1 MGPPGVGKTAF
12 KSLLFNWDPVL
23 QHHSTGIASRPVQA
37 VERMIGQEGGTIWEK
52 VSAERLLNML
62 AAAMNILPTETPI
75 ISEKHNHNTSSHS
88 SLVKDSSSSTQAATT
103 VPVQK
108 ASEVQPDPSFYP
120 EKIIKEIEKGEM
132 SGELYQSTWIYLVD
146 SGGQPHFADVSRA
159 FIRSNTVYYIAIKLT
174 EKLSDRPPFLYSLE
188 GKPLSNPNTN
198 LCMTNLQLIQHFV
211 RSIVSS
217 KSSKTGAKSLIYI
230 IGTCSD
236 LYYSEESKMESIT
249 EKNKQLILELIEFRE
264 HLVFFNELSGQLIH
278 PVNNICKGR
287 KRAILSLRL
296 RKSITSLIKRME
308 IQVPIRWFVFE
319 IMMKDEVS
327 KEGIISLDECHHIS
341 KKLGMN
347 EHDLTECLKYFD
359 SLSLVL
365 YFPNVL
371 DQVIFTNPQ
380 YLLDMLSTL
389 ISISF
394 VNCYLPSGVQSQLQQ
409 KGIFEDSLLDELAT
423 LTYKDLLTDE
433 VISEDLTSV
442 ELINLTYKKL
452 STDEPILEDLREE
465 QATTPKFVPP
475 HFTKEDFLKLL
486 IYLRI
491 VAPISSTEYFI
502 PAVLPVKEK
511 KRAELPSSDTE
522 PLILWFK
529 CGVVPQVRI
538 ITIVMIVMFISYL

>member
-62 AAAMNILPTETPI
+62 AAAMNVLPTETPI
-75 ISEKHNHNTSSHS
+75 ISEDSNHNTSSHS
-88 SLVKDSSSSTQAATT
+88 SLVEYSSSSIQATTT

-120 EKIIKEIEKGEM
+120 EKIIKEIEKGEV
-132 SGELYQSTWIYLVD
+132 SGELYQSTWIYLLD

-174 EKLSDRPPFLYSLE
+174 DKLSDRPPFVYSLE
-188 GKPLSNPNTN
+188 GKLLSNPNTD
-198 LCMTNLQLIQHFV
+198 LCMTNLQLIKHFV

-236 LYYSEESKMESIT
+236 LYCSEESKMESIT
-249 EKNKQLILELIEFRE
+249 EKNKQLVAELKEFHE
-264 HLVFFNELSGQLIH
+264 HLVFFKELSGQLIH

-287 KRAILSLRL
+287 ERAILSLSL
-296 RKSITSLIKRME
+296 RKSIMSQIKRME
-308 IQVPIRWFVFE
+308 IEVPIRWFVFE

-327 KEGIISLDECHHIS
+327 KEGIISLDECHLIS

-347 EHDLTECLKYFD
+347 EHDITECLKYFD

-380 YLLDMLSTL
+380 YLLDILSTL

-394 VNCYLPSGVQSQLQQ
+394 VNCYLPSGVQSQLQE
-409 KGIFEDSLLDELAT
+409 KGIFEDSLLEELAT

-433 VISEDLTSV
+433 
-442 ELINLTYKKL
+442 
-452 STDEPILEDLREE
+452 PILEDLQDE
-465 QATTPKFVPP
+465 QPTTPNFVPP
-475 HFTKEDFLKLL
+475 LFTKKEFLKLL
-486 IYLRI
+486 IYLHI

-511 KRAELPSSDTE
+511 KRADLPNSDTE
-522 PLILWFK
+522 PVVLHFK

-538 ITIVMIVMFISYL
+538 ITIVMIIIYILSIGCISVNGCWIIKQKRISKFYY